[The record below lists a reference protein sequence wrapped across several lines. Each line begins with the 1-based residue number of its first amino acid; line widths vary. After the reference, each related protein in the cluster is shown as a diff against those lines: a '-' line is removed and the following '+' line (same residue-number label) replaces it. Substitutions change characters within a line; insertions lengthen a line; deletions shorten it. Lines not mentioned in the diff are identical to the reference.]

1 MKICPVCNGVV
12 QGRTDR
18 VYCSTKCK
26 SAKQYEIK
34 TSTETFYKEVDKIL
48 KTNRKI
54 LKQYNKGGFSTVRK
68 EELLSLGFNPKFFTH
83 YWKNK
88 EGQVYLFCY
97 EYGFLE
103 HIKNRKI
110 KYTIV
115 EWQPYMNKSIS

>member
-1 MKICPVCNGVV
+1 MKICPVCKGAV
-12 QGRTDR
+12 QGRADR
-18 VYCSTKCK
+18 VYCSSQCK

-34 TSTETFYKEVDKIL
+34 TSTETFYKEVDKSL

-68 EELLSLGFNPKFFTH
+68 EELLAVGFNPKFFTH

-103 HIKNRKI
+103 HIKNGKM

-115 EWQPYMNKSIS
+115 EWQSYMVK